1 MLAQTIESGLC
12 TISNCVAQHS
22 LMFFNILAFL
32 STVRHM
38 TKIVQQFFSC
48 FYIVI
53 LKLVFTGTLCH
64 NKMATVRRI
73 LSASFTAR
81 RCTGEWEGEGSRVIR
96 LVYFVQEVR

>member
-73 LSASFTAR
+73 LSAIR
-81 RCTGEWEGEGSRVIR
+81 RPLQLDGALGSGRERAV
-96 LVYFVQEVR
+96 V